1 MPSSPLVAQTGRD
14 IQAAAN
20 SPRSS
25 PRQLLQ
31 MAGDRLR
38 TLETQ
43 ATPRT
48 APVRENAHLLSV
60 RAAVAQC
67 VAPEPEREAAQ

>member
-1 MPSSPLVAQTGRD
+1 MSP
-14 IQAAAN
+14 
-20 SPRSS
+20 

-31 MAGDRLR
+31 MAGDRLHA
-38 TLETQ
+38 LETQ

-48 APVRENAHLLSV
+48 APKRENAHRLSV
-60 RAAVAQC
+60 RATLAQR